1 MGKGRPRAGHV
12 PDGMTWPRVELAGR
26 RYVILPETAYARLVS
41 DARGPRRSDWLASE
55 GPSPFAE
62 SDAALGARI
71 AQRRKEAGLTQ
82 KDLARAASIRPETL
96 NRIERGR
103 TTPDFATIR
112 QLVVALNG
120 AAERPARST
129 TGPRP
134 TRRTA
139 RRLQ

>member
-1 MGKGRPRAGHV
+1 MGKGRPKGSHE
-12 PDGMTWPRVELAGR
+12 PDGMAWPRVELGGR

-41 DARGPRRSDWLASE
+41 EARGGARSDWLASD

-62 SDAALGARI
+62 GDTALGARI

-82 KDLARAASIRPETL
+82 KDLAGAASIRAETL

-120 AAERPARST
+120 AVAPARST

-134 TRRTA
+134 A
-139 RRLQ
+139 RRSARRPQ